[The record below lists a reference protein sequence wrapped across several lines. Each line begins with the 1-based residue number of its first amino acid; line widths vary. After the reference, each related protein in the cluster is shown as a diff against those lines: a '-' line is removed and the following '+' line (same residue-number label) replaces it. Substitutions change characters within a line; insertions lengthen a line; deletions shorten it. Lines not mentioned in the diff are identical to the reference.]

1 MKIKGNDPVVD
12 TLLSGNDRIVFNLV
26 LLLRTQDGARLY
38 TDGKSLLTAQS
49 DASRP
54 LWLYVNDN
62 ISQDAENEITDILSE
77 ALREHPRLKINA
89 REGYTEN
96 LLFRFAK
103 EHGLHF
109 SKRCTMNAYAVRSVN
124 EIPPVGE
131 MIASE
136 AKDIPEI
143 AKLSQIATA
152 DDNGGEL
159 SDEEALSFARQHA
172 ETGDLFFWRDGE
184 IVSMA
189 RVTKYGKHARINS
202 VVTKREARG
211 KGYAKMLVGELA
223 KRLLKEGLTP
233 VLYAHADNPSS
244 NRCYL
249 NCGFENCG
257 EICEFL
263 IEKYN

>member
-1 MKIKGNDPVVD
+1 MKIKGDDPVVD
-12 TLLSGNDRIVFNLV
+12 QLLIGNDRIVFNLV

-38 TDGKSLLTAQS
+38 TDGKSYLSAQS

-54 LWLYVNDN
+54 LWLYTNGKV
-62 ISQDAENEITDILSE
+62 SQNAENEITEILSE
-77 ALREHPRLKINA
+77 ALRENPCLKINA
-89 REGYTEN
+89 REGYTES
-96 LLFRFAK
+96 LLLRYAE
-103 EHGLHF
+103 EHGLRF

-124 EIPPVGE
+124 EISPVGQ

-152 DDNGGEL
+152 DDNGGNL
-159 SDEEALSFARQHA
+159 SDEEALSFARKHA

-189 RVTKYGKHARINS
+189 RVIRYGKHARINS

-211 KGYAKMLVGELA
+211 KGYAKMLVGEIA

-249 NCGFENCG
+249 NCGFENYG
-257 EICEFL
+257 EICEFI
-263 IEKYN
+263 IEK

>member
-1 MKIKGNDPVVD
+1 MKIRGDDPVVD
-12 TLLSGNDRIVFNLV
+12 QLLSGNDRIVFNLV

-38 TDGKSLLTAQS
+38 TDGKSFLSAQA

-62 ISQDAENEITDILSE
+62 IRQDAESEISKILSE
-77 ALREHPRLKINA
+77 ALREHPKLKINA
-89 REGYTEN
+89 REGFTEN

-109 SKRCTMNAYAVRSVN
+109 SKRCTLNAYAVRSVN

-143 AKLSQIATA
+143 AKLIQIAAT
-152 DDNGGEL
+152 DDNDGKL
-159 SDEEALSFARQHA
+159 SDEEALRFARKHA
-172 ETGDLFFWRDGE
+172 ETGNLFFWRNGE

-189 RVTKYGKHARINS
+189 RVIRYGTEFARINS

-211 KGYAKMLVGELA
+211 KGYAKMLVGEIA

-249 NCGFENCG
+249 NCGFENYG

-263 IEKYN
+263 IEK

>member
-1 MKIKGNDPVVD
+1 MKIQGDNPVID
-12 TLLSGNDRIVFNLV
+12 ELLSGNDRIVFNLV
-26 LLLRTQDGARLY
+26 MLLRKQSDARLY
-38 TDGKSLLTAQS
+38 TDGKSYLSAQA
-49 DASRP
+49 DATRP
-54 LWLYVNDN
+54 LWLYANDN
-62 ISQDAENEITDILSE
+62 ISQDAENEIFHVLTE
-77 ALREHPRLKINA
+77 ALEESPRIKINA
-89 REGYTEN
+89 QAEHTEN
-96 LLFRFAK
+96 LLSRFAG
-103 EHGLHF
+103 ERGFRF

-159 SDEEALSFARQHA
+159 SDEEALRFARKHA
-172 ETGDLFFWRDGE
+172 ETGDLFFWQDGD

-189 RVTKYGKHARINS
+189 RVIRYGKEFARINS

-211 KGYAKMLVGELA
+211 KGYAKMLVGGIA
-223 KRLLKEGLTP
+223 KRLLAEGFTP

-249 NCGFENCG
+249 NCGFENYG
-257 EICEFL
+257 TICEFV
-263 IEKYN
+263 IEK